1 MSYQEKMEGLQR
13 RADIASS
20 RANPERRQMAR
31 DSMKNFFGKLFKG
44 GNKKAKGGG
53 RQYFGSSPLQQ
64 AIAQREAGILTPQ
77 GAELLKGMEQ
87 NPDEMARQEA
97 LMGQGR
103 HGDYGVNRKA
113 TPYYTDATT
122 EQLSGGQQGPPK
134 SIAGSDGQ
142 SNPSATAQAGDV
154 EGTEQRLM
162 LDRFM
167 EDPSKLN
174 AEGVKSMQTMLNSLG
189 FKDKNGKM
197 LQVDGKMGALT
208 ASAME
213 NYRGQYGQGANEQSE
228 PLAPEKVVRG
238 FNQNNVA
245 GAEGG
250 AFSPQNQW
258 NPYAMETQS
267 QWDIVNQGHGGKGQE
282 AGYFDI
288 QNTIGNPANSP
299 IMWGEN
305 ELSEATNPLQYDREL
320 GEVLPPYR

>member
-1 MSYQEKMEGLQR
+1 
-13 RADIASS
+13 
-20 RANPERRQMAR
+20 
-31 DSMKNFFGKLFKG
+31 
-44 GNKKAKGGG
+44 
-53 RQYFGSSPLQQ
+53 
-64 AIAQREAGILTPQ
+64 
-77 GAELLKGMEQ
+77 
-87 NPDEMARQEA
+87 
-97 LMGQGR
+97 
-103 HGDYGVNRKA
+103 
-113 TPYYTDATT
+113 
-122 EQLSGGQQGPPK
+122 
-134 SIAGSDGQ
+134 
-142 SNPSATAQAGDV
+142 
-154 EGTEQRLM
+154 
-162 LDRFM
+162 
-167 EDPSKLN
+167 
-174 AEGVKSMQTMLNSLG
+174 MLNSLG